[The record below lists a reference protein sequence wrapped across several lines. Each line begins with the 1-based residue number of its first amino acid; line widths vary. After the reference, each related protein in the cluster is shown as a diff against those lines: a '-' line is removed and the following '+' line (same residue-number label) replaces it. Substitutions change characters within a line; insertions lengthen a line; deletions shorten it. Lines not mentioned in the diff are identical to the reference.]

1 MDLRPPGGYLVAFH
15 RTGRF
20 YVDFHDCYTE
30 FKDYP
35 FGLLDVVGYWAETQV
50 FGGVLLF
57 DRGDSGSEVCW
68 YLQTPMS
75 PSTFG

>member
-1 MDLRPPGGYLVAFH
+1 MPPGGPLLAFH

-30 FKDYP
+30 HKDYP
-35 FGLLDVVGYWAETQV
+35 CGLLDVVGYWAETQL

-57 DRGDSGSEVCW
+57 DRGDSGLEVRRH
-68 YLQTPMS
+68 LQTPTS
-75 PSTFG
+75 PPALREK